1 MLFKE
6 QNPIAFK
13 SGQKLPI
20 TAKYLLITIEA
31 AGRQDQ
37 GATEEHN
44 ANLLSK
50 LVYYYGKLN
59 INTLISF
66 DANLLAFMSVSPS
79 VRCCICIPYFCPVPQ
94 DIEVLANMLFE
105 AGATFYRIDLG
116 GIKAWRSWTF

>member
-1 MLFKE
+1 MPL
-6 QNPIAFK
+6 NL
-13 SGQKLPI
+13 GRKLPI
-20 TAKYLLITIEA
+20 LTAKYLLIPIEA
-31 AGRQDQ
+31 AGRQDK
-37 GATEEHN
+37 GATEERN

-59 INTLISF
+59 INTLISL

-79 VRCCICIPYFCPVPQ
+79 VRCCICISYFCPVPQ
-94 DIEVLANMLFE
+94 DIEVLANMLPE

>member
-13 SGQKLPI
+13 SGQQLPI
-20 TAKYLLITIEA
+20 PAKYLLIPIKA

-59 INTLISF
+59 INALISF
-66 DANLLAFMSVSPS
+66 DAHLLAFMSVSPS
-79 VRCCICIPYFCPVPQ
+79 VRCSICISYFCPVPQ